1 MSPLI
6 SHGGHTESHSIF
18 ATYVRNDLMCPSR
31 HRDTKSSLAK
41 VTRNTVMQNYH
52 FPHSGFPSLCHEVLE
67 KSETKKVG
75 NTRQSW
81 ISCF

>member
-41 VTRNTVMQNYH
+41 VTRNTVIVAELSLPS
-52 FPHSGFPSLCHEVLE
+52 FRFSVLVSRGSG
-67 KSETKKVG
+67 KV
-75 NTRQSW
+75 
-81 ISCF
+81 